1 MVIMKSQI
9 VIRVPS
15 NDCIKIAINKS
26 TTMYIHE
33 NIDSMAV
40 KSLSITDYDDTK
52 IDTKK
57 FQKVTGLQA
66 NIMSPHDSQVT
77 PQKALTT
84 DCT

>member
-1 MVIMKSQI
+1 MSCKV

-15 NDCIKIAINKS
+15 KDCIKIAINKS

-40 KSLSITDYDDTK
+40 KSLSITDYDDAK

-66 NIMSPHDSQVT
+66 NIMNLHDSQVT
-77 PQKALTT
+77 P
-84 DCT
+84 